1 MGYIAV
7 GTVHFA
13 VLPLKTACVSL
24 CSKLCT
30 LSCTHVCSNENQG
43 AQYLQISINRTQ

>member
-13 VLPLKTACVSL
+13 VLPLQTACVLL
-24 CSKLCT
+24 CSKLCA

-43 AQYLQISINRTQ
+43 AQYLQISINKTQ